1 MIIIGLTGGIGSGKS
16 TFLSWFSDQG
26 IPIFESDKVAKEL
39 LNTSLKPLIR
49 KQFGNKLYKKGHL
62 DTQALASLVFE
73 NNSLLKKLNTIVHP
87 AVADAFEL
95 FIKTNNQARLV
106 VKEAAILFETGA
118 YKRCDFTILICAPKE
133 ARIARVMQRD
143 SVSREAVLNRMR
155 KQWPDSKK
163 RPLADAIIE
172 NKDLQTALKQLESLV
187 KAHFDEGKD

>member
-49 KQFGNKLYKKGHL
+49 QQFGNKLYKKGHL

-163 RPLADAIIE
+163 IPLADAIIE

>member
-49 KQFGNKLYKKGHL
+49 QQFGNKLYKKGHL
-62 DTQALASLVFE
+62 DTQTLANLVFE
-73 NNSLLKKLNTIVHP
+73 NDSLLKKLNTIVHP

-163 RPLADAIIE
+163 IPLADAIIE

>member
-39 LNTSLKPLIR
+39 LNKSLKPLIR
-49 KQFGNKLYKKGHL
+49 QQFGNKLYKKGHL

>member
-49 KQFGNKLYKKGHL
+49 QQFGNKLYKKGHL

-155 KQWPDSKK
+155 KQWLDSKK

>member
-49 KQFGNKLYKKGHL
+49 QQFGNKLYKKGHL

-155 KQWPDSKK
+155 KQWPDAKK
-163 RPLADAIIE
+163 RPLADAIIK

>member
-49 KQFGNKLYKKGHL
+49 QQFGNKLYKKGHL

-143 SVSREAVLNRMR
+143 SVSREDVLNRMR

-163 RPLADAIIE
+163 IPLADAIIE

>member
-49 KQFGNKLYKKGHL
+49 QQFGNKLYKKGHL

-87 AVADAFEL
+87 AVADAFEF

>member
-16 TFLSWFSDQG
+16 TFLSWFSNQG
-26 IPIFESDKVAKEL
+26 IPVFESDKVAKEL
-39 LNTSLKPLIR
+39 LNTSLKPLISQ
-49 KQFGNKLYKKGHL
+49 QFGNKLYKKGHL
-62 DTQALASLVFE
+62 DTQTLANLVFE
-73 NNSLLKKLNTIVHP
+73 NDSLLKKLNNIVHP

-95 FIKTNNQARLV
+95 FLKTNNQAKLV

-143 SVSREAVLNRMR
+143 SVSREAVLHRMKR
-155 KQWPDSKK
+155 QWSDAKK

-172 NKDLQTALKQLESLV
+172 NKDLQTALKQLEGLV
-187 KAHFDEGKD
+187 KAHFDERED

>member
-49 KQFGNKLYKKGHL
+49 QQFGNKLYKKGHL

-187 KAHFDEGKD
+187 NAHFDEGKD

>member
-49 KQFGNKLYKKGHL
+49 QQFGNKLYKKGHL

-143 SVSREAVLNRMR
+143 SVSRKAVLNRMR

-163 RPLADAIIE
+163 IPLADAIIE

>member
-49 KQFGNKLYKKGHL
+49 QQFGNKLYKKGHL

>member
-49 KQFGNKLYKKGHL
+49 QQFGNKLYKKGHL

-155 KQWPDSKK
+155 KQWPNSKK